1 VHSWS
6 TFGAW
11 MSRGQTRTSHG
22 QTQIHKTHHD
32 LDLGEATTF
41 LLIVFSMLGH
51 EACTQM
57 SFCLKTPKLGVLKIS
72 KLGLLRLWK
81 PITFFAKLRLKW
93 GLKQSCSLCQ
103 ELFNNMRHVSY
114 IIVNQ
119 GDSWFLMVG
128 SQIGSLIR
136 DPSFGHNFCFKYPN
150 GSCEP
155 SLNIYV
161 PRDFAM
167 I

>member
-1 VHSWS
+1 MNHE
-6 TFGAW
+6 
-11 MSRGQTRTSHG
+11 QTRTSHG

-41 LLIVFSMLGH
+41 PLIIFSMFGH
-51 EACTQM
+51 RACTQM
-57 SFCLKTPKLGVLKIS
+57 SFFLKTPKLGILKFS

-93 GLKQSCSLCQ
+93 GLKKSFSLRQ
-103 ELFNNMRHVSY
+103 ELFNDMWHVTY
-114 IIVNQ
+114 TIVNQ

-128 SQIGSLIR
+128 SQIGSLTC
-136 DPSFGHNFCFKYPN
+136 DPSFGHNLCFKYPN
-150 GSCEP
+150 GSCKP
-155 SLNIYV
+155 NLDIDV